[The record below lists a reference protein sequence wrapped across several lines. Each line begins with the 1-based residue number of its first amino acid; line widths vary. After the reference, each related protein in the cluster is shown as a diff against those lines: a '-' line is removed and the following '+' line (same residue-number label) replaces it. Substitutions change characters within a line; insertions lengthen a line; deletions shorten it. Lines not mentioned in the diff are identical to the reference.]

1 MDLKTIIE
9 EASDKWGRETVAA
22 ILRRL
27 DSYPIRWNGTLRRS
41 ISYEQDGTDIR
52 FNMADYGSFIDEGVS
67 GTVVKRDT
75 PFSFRGRYKGT
86 AFYIKDWALSKG
98 LNQWAVAK
106 SIQKK
111 GIKPRPFF
119 TSVIESRIPELEPL
133 ITQATED
140 YITSVLQQQTS
151 S

>member
-1 MDLKTIIE
+1 MELKDLLQQVT
-9 EASDKWGRETVAA
+9 DQWGAETVAA
-22 ILRRL
+22 ILRKL

-140 YITSVLQQQTS
+140 YLISVLQQQTS

>member
-1 MDLKTIIE
+1 MELKDLLQQVT
-9 EASDKWGRETVAA
+9 DQWGAETVAA

-41 ISYEQDGTDIR
+41 ISYQQDGEKIT
-52 FNMADYGSFIDEGVS
+52 FNMADYGEFIDKGVS
-67 GTVVKRDT
+67 GTSVKRNS
-75 PFSFRGRYKGT
+75 PYSFRGRYKGT

-119 TSVIESRIPELEPL
+119 TSVIDSRIPELEPL
-133 ITQATED
+133 ITQVTED
-140 YITSVLQQQTS
+140 YLISVLKQQTS
-151 S
+151 L

>member
-1 MDLKTIIE
+1 MELKDLLQQVT
-9 EASDKWGRETVAA
+9 DQWGAETVAA
-22 ILRRL
+22 ILRKL

-119 TSVIESRIPELEPL
+119 TSVIESRIPELEPF
-133 ITQATED
+133 IAQATED
-140 YITSVLQQQTS
+140 YLISVLQQQTS